1 MELAFNGPCTVA
13 LKVSM
18 VNGASFLDREQNLI
32 GHFLLQRNSGGWA
45 GMGSIRL
52 GAICML
58 RLAGD
63 IRSVGGLCYSYESL
77 EQSGLEYSFSKAE
90 KQRGGED
97 RVEQAD
103 LSRGG
108 NRSFRIP
115 TVSQRG
121 ALFPPLDHSSN

>member
-1 MELAFNGPCTVA
+1 
-13 LKVSM
+13 
-18 VNGASFLDREQNLI
+18 
-32 GHFLLQRNSGGWA
+32 
-45 GMGSIRL
+45 MGSIRL

-63 IRSVGGLCYSYESL
+63 IAVWAAFVIPTSPSSNR
-77 EQSGLEYSFSKAE
+77 GLEYSFSKAE

-121 ALFPPLDHSSN
+121 RFVSPTRSLV